1 MRCALDTLASFAARV
16 TLSAMPEALRAHAPW
31 VLLDVV
37 GAALAGGAQKET
49 GALLA
54 SILARPS
61 TGPATVL
68 QRGFPRTTPQ
78 DAAWLNGIS
87 AVWLELDPGHRHF
100 RTHAPAHVMPVAL
113 AEAQSVGASG
123 AELLTAFIVGCEVAC
138 RVGGATTPRAEVN
151 AHGTWGITGA
161 AAAAARLRGLDEV
174 GTTRALRIAA
184 QLPIATSFQTSL
196 QGATVRHGY
205 VGATATLAM
214 QAVSLAQAGF
224 SALDDAA
231 SETFGRILG
240 TAFDSRVLTQGLGE
254 NYEFMR
260 DFAKLHAC
268 CHHLYPAVDALD
280 DVLRAHPHE
289 AGDVQRIMVDTYA
302 VAARL
307 CNPAPANELAARF
320 SLPFGLAARVIGGA
334 IGPQAF
340 RSPALDDP
348 RVRALATRIEVRADP
363 ALSARFPRERPARVQ
378 VLFTDGTNASSERH
392 ATEGDYLHPLTHEQR
407 LGKFDALAAEALP
420 ATTAHALR
428 QRLLH
433 IEQLRD
439 CALLFDAETADT

>member
-1 MRCALDTLASFAARV
+1 
-16 TLSAMPEALRAHAPW
+16 
-31 VLLDVV
+31 
-37 GAALAGGAQKET
+37 
-49 GALLA
+49 
-54 SILARPS
+54 
-61 TGPATVL
+61 
-68 QRGFPRTTPQ
+68 
-78 DAAWLNGIS
+78 
-87 AVWLELDPGHRHF
+87 
-100 RTHAPAHVMPVAL
+100 
-113 AEAQSVGASG
+113 
-123 AELLTAFIVGCEVAC
+123 
-138 RVGGATTPRAEVN
+138 
-151 AHGTWGITGA
+151 
-161 AAAAARLRGLDEV
+161 
-174 GTTRALRIAA
+174 
-184 QLPIATSFQTSL
+184 
-196 QGATVRHGY
+196 
-205 VGATATLAM
+205 
-214 QAVSLAQAGF
+214 
-224 SALDDAA
+224 
-231 SETFGRILG
+231 
-240 TAFDSRVLTQGLGE
+240 
-254 NYEFMR
+254 MR

-363 ALSARFPRERPARVQ
+363 AFSARFPQERPARVR
-378 VLFTDGTNASSERH
+378 VLFTDGTNASSERN
-392 ATEGDYLHPLTHEQR
+392 ATDGDYLHPLTHEQR